1 MSSENE
7 PLLTKEELE
16 KKYKEEKGKVDQ
28 LLKEGKYE
36 EALNGYNELIKT
48 IEKQIKQN
56 KSIQKE
62 ERILLI
68 KQYMVPLYSN
78 LCFINIKQNDFNSVI
93 NNANFILKIEK
104 DNTKA
109 IYRKCYAEIYLSEYE
124 KAEETMDILSQL
136 IGEENHEMKSL
147 RKLLDQKK
155 TEDNL
160 KKMKKY
166 KKMMNYY
173 HKLNEEKEYQEMSKI
188 GKFFYGCNE
197 ICKKIFCCCNKRK
210 TIKKTY

>member
-1 MSSENE
+1 
-7 PLLTKEELE
+7 
-16 KKYKEEKGKVDQ
+16 
-28 LLKEGKYE
+28 
-36 EALNGYNELIKT
+36 
-48 IEKQIKQN
+48 
-56 KSIQKE
+56 
-62 ERILLI
+62 
-68 KQYMVPLYSN
+68 MVPLYSN

-109 IYRKCYAEIYLSEYE
+109 IYRKCYAEINLSEYE
-124 KAEETMDILSQL
+124 KAEETMDKLRQL
-136 IGEENHEMKSL
+136 IGDENHEMKSL

-197 ICKKIFCCCNKRK
+197 FCKKIFCCCNKRK

>member
-62 ERILLI
+62 EKILLI

-109 IYRKCYAEIYLSEYE
+109 IYRKCYAEINLSEYE
-124 KAEETMDILSQL
+124 KAEETMDKLRQL

>member
-1 MSSENE
+1 MSSEKE
-7 PLLTKEELE
+7 PLLRKEELE

-62 ERILLI
+62 ERNLLI

-124 KAEETMDILSQL
+124 KAEETMDILRQL
-136 IGEENHEMKSL
+136 IGDENHEMKSL

-188 GKFFYGCNE
+188 GKFFHGCNE

>member
-68 KQYMVPLYSN
+68 KQYIVPLYSN

-124 KAEETMDILSQL
+124 KAEETMDILRQL
-136 IGEENHEMKSL
+136 IGDENHEMKSL

-188 GKFFYGCNE
+188 GKFFHGCNE

>member
-1 MSSENE
+1 MSSESE

-68 KQYMVPLYSN
+68 KQYIVPLYSN

-124 KAEETMDILSQL
+124 KAEETMDKLRQL
-136 IGEENHEMKSL
+136 IGDENHEMKSL

-188 GKFFYGCNE
+188 GKFFFF
-197 ICKKIFCCCNKRK
+197 I
-210 TIKKTY
+210 